1 MFNDYF
7 FFIMAGV
14 AAGLLYFVPTIQAYK
29 AKHRRRGAI
38 FILNFFLGCTGAGW
52 LLAMIWASNNN
63 YED

>member
-7 FFIMAGV
+7 VFIMAGV
-14 AAGLLYFVPTIQAYK
+14 AACLLYFVPTIQAYK
-29 AKHRRRGAI
+29 SRHKQRSAI